1 MNNNEFNNNVYPS
14 SNQNSGNGYTQQP
27 TQPQPTQ
34 PQMNTG
40 YTQQPVQNLNNNY
53 SNITPDKKE
62 NKNIKKIILI
72 IITLLVVGGVAFAG
86 YKFLFKNKITN
97 KDFMIKN
104 LEPLNDFVIY
114 TNSVC
119 ASNLKRV

>member
-1 MNNNEFNNNVYPS
+1 MEIVKTIFD
-14 SNQNSGNGYTQQP
+14 
-27 TQPQPTQ
+27 
-34 PQMNTG
+34 
-40 YTQQPVQNLNNNY
+40 Y
-53 SNITPDKKE
+53 SKTPFEKE
-62 NKNIKKIILI
+62 IAKYLATRLDSVICSE
-72 IITLLVVGGVAFAG
+72 
-86 YKFLFKNKITN
+86 KITN